1 MSHFFSK
8 VFYLVLI
15 SNSVVFSVFGQDFK
29 GIVIDKETNNPIPF
43 ADVYF
48 NELNTGAATDMD
60 GVFIIHHYHPKNV
73 HIQIS
78 FIGYT
83 TLIAEIDLAIINEK
97 IFYLDPTHIQL
108 EEVIVSIPTGKL
120 QNDNVVSVEQKKI
133 TQLRQSAPLTLAET
147 ITNIAG
153 VEQNTTGVGIGKP
166 IIRGLSGNR
175 IVTYAQ
181 GIRIENQQWGAEHGL
196 GVGEVG
202 IESVEVIK
210 GPASLLYG
218 SDALGGVL
226 YFVDERYTNHNTIEG
241 FAKTTFLSNTLGS
254 INNIGVKLHN
264 EVFLLNVFGTYASH
278 VDYQTPTDDRVFN
291 TRFDEKNIKASL
303 GIHRNNWISN
313 IRYSYLQNNFGIT
326 PDAIYSTSTNRT
338 MELPF
343 QKINNHNLSFENTL
357 FMGNSTWDL
366 ILGYTDNNRKE
377 FEDDASNAALAMK
390 LQTGTYNLKWSSPV
404 INEKIDFILG
414 SQGMHQSNK
423 NSGQEILIPD
433 ATTIDIGGFAI
444 ANFDLNK
451 IQLQAGVRYD
461 SRHID
466 SKEMLD
472 NTNAILIEGINT
484 SFNSINYSGGAVYA
498 QKAIT
503 LRANIASGFRAPNTS
518 ELLSNGV
525 HEGTNRYEIGNANLK
540 SEQATQID
548 FSFDYQ
554 NKHIEFSINP
564 YLNSIVN
571 YIYPSPTGAIID
583 NAPVYEYIQISATLM
598 GGEFGVHYHPHS
610 LHWFH
615 IESNLATVYAEDESN
630 NPLPLIPA
638 TNINTTLKVE
648 FSSDGKF
655 RVKDVHLQDIYKIDQ
670 NRASSF
676 ETATPSYN
684 IVNIGLNMELA
695 TKNQPIEFN
704 VGVKNLFNTN
714 YIDHLSR
721 FKALDIPNPGINVY
735 FGLKVNFN
743 KQLKDH

>member
-1 MSHFFSK
+1 MFHFFSK
-8 VFYLVLI
+8 IFFLVLI
-15 SNSVVFSVFGQDFK
+15 SNILAFSVFGQDFK
-29 GIVIDKETNNPIPF
+29 GTVIDKETNKPVPF

-60 GVFIIHHYHPKNV
+60 GVFIIHHYHPKKV

-83 TLIAEIDLAIINEK
+83 TLIAEIDLAVIKEK
-97 IFYLDPTHIQL
+97 TFYLDPTHIEL
-108 EEVIVSIPTGKL
+108 KEVIVSIATGKL

-133 TQLRQSAPLTLAET
+133 TQLQQSAPLTLAEA

-254 INNIGVKLHN
+254 INNIGIKLHN
-264 EVFLLNVFGTYASH
+264 EAFLLNVFGTYGSH
-278 VDYQTPTDDRVFN
+278 ADYQTPTDDRVFN
-291 TRFDEKNIKASL
+291 TRFNEKNIKASL
-303 GIHRNNWISN
+303 GFHKKNWISN
-313 IRYSYLQNNFGIT
+313 IRYSYLQNDFGIT
-326 PDAIYSTSTNRT
+326 PDAIFSTSTNRG

-343 QKINNHNLSFENTL
+343 QRINNHNLSFENTL
-357 FMGNSTWDL
+357 FTGNSTWDL

-377 FEDDASNAALAMK
+377 FEDDATNAALAMK

-414 SQGMHQSNK
+414 SQGMHQTNN

-444 ANFDLNK
+444 ANFDFNK
-451 IQLQAGVRYD
+451 IQLQAGLRYD

-472 NTNAILIEGINT
+472 DTNAILIEGLNT
-484 SFNSINYSGGAVYA
+484 SFNSINYSGGATYS
-498 QKAIT
+498 QNAIT

-564 YLNSIVN
+564 YLNSIEN
-571 YIYPSPTGAIID
+571 YIYLSPTGAVID
-583 NAPVYEYIQISATLM
+583 NAPVYEYIQTSATLM

-610 LHWFH
+610 IHWLH
-615 IESNLATVYAEDESN
+615 IESNLATVYAEDEN
-630 NPLPLIPA
+630 NTPLPLIPA

-648 FSSDGKF
+648 FSTEGKF
-655 RVKDVHLQDIYKIDQ
+655 RVKDVHLQDIYKFNQ

-684 IVNIGLNMELA
+684 IVNLGVNMELA
-695 TKNQPIEFN
+695 TKNQPIEIN
-704 VGVKNLFNTN
+704 VGIKNLFNTN

-721 FKALDIPNPGINVY
+721 FKPMDIPNPGINVY
-735 FGLKVNFN
+735 FGLKINFN

>member
-1 MSHFFSK
+1 MNKFIFFILASM
-8 VFYLVLI
+8 VAI
-15 SNSVVFSVFGQDFK
+15 NSFAQDFK
-29 GIVIDKETNNPIPF
+29 GTVIDKETNKPVPF

-48 NELNTGAATDMD
+48 NELNTGAATDID
-60 GVFIIHHYHPKNV
+60 GHFIIHHYHPKKV
-73 HIQIS
+73 HVQIS

-83 TLIAEIDLAIINEK
+83 TLIAEIDLAVTKEK
-97 IFYLDPTHIQL
+97 IFYLDPTHIEL

-120 QNDNVVSVEQKKI
+120 QNENVVSVEQKKI
-133 TQLRQSAPLTLAET
+133 TELRQSAPLTLAEA

-226 YFVDERYTNHNTIEG
+226 YFVDERYTNHNSVEG
-241 FAKTTFLSNTLGS
+241 FAQTTFISNTLGT
-254 INNIGVKLHN
+254 INNVGMKLHN
-264 EVFLLNVFGTYASH
+264 EAFLLNVFGTYGSH
-278 VDYQTPTDDRVFN
+278 ADYQTPNDERVFN

-313 IRYSYLQNNFGIT
+313 IRYSYLQNDFGIT
-326 PDAIYSTSTNRT
+326 PDPIYSTSTNRG

-343 QKINNHNLSFENTL
+343 QRINNHNLSFENTL
-357 FMGNSTWDL
+357 FTGNSTWDL

-377 FEDDASNAALAMK
+377 FEDNASSAALAMK

-404 INEKIDFILG
+404 ISKKIDFILG
-414 SQGMHQSNK
+414 SQGMHQTNN
-423 NSGQEILIPD
+423 NSGEEILIPS
-433 ATTIDIGGFAI
+433 ATTIDVGGFAI

-451 IQLQAGVRYD
+451 FQLQAGIRYD
-461 SRHID
+461 NRHID
-466 SKEMLD
+466 SQEMLD
-472 NTNAILIEGINT
+472 ETNAILIEDLNT
-484 SFNSINYSGGAVYA
+484 SFSSINYSGGAVYS
-498 QKAIT
+498 QNAIT

-525 HEGTNRYEIGNANLK
+525 HEGTNRYEVGNANLK

-554 NKHIEFSINP
+554 NEHIEFSLNP
-564 YLNSIVN
+564 YLNTIDN
-571 YIYPSPTGAIID
+571 YIYLSPTGAMID
-583 NAPVYEYIQISATLM
+583 NAPVYEYTQTSATLM

-610 LHWFH
+610 IHWLH
-615 IESNLATVYAEDESN
+615 IESNVATVYAEDNNN

-648 FSSDGKF
+648 FSSEGKF
-655 RVKDVHLQDIYKIDQ
+655 RIKDIHLQDIYKFEQ
-670 NRASSF
+670 SRASVF
-676 ETATPSYN
+676 ESPTPSYN
-684 IVNIGLNMELA
+684 LVNIGLNMELA
-695 TKNQPIEFN
+695 TRNQPIEIN
-704 VGVKNLFNTN
+704 VGVKNVFNTN

-721 FKALDIPNPGINVY
+721 FKPMDIPNPGLNVY
-735 FGLKVNFN
+735 FGLKAKFN